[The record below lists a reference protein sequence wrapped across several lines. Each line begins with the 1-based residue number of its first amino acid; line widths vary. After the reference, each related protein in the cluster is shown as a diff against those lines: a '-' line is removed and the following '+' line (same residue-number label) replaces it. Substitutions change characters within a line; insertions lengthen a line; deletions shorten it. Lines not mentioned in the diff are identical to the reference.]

1 MCFFYLTSEVVFRI
15 MFVVF
20 FAIFLVL
27 LSFLWSRRRFYA
39 LAWKFPGPVGLPLI
53 GVGLEIRN
61 GVDMLKFMRK
71 CKNKYGSPA
80 VSWLG
85 PDCILYVSDAESMK
99 TILTSECCLDKGNIY
114 RFMEYAVGKGAFTSN
129 CPLWN
134 ERQKILKPAFHKQI
148 LSSYNGIFNEEGNN
162 LIRLLFKSVGKKVE
176 FYESLK
182 KFALSIACREWN
194 SPLIGKS
201 K

>member
-1 MCFFYLTSEVVFRI
+1 MI
-15 MFVVF
+15 
-20 FAIFLVL
+20 FAIVLVL
-27 LSFLWSRRRFYA
+27 LTFLWSRRRFYD
-39 LAWKFPGPVGLPLI
+39 LAWKIRGPLGFPLV

-71 CKNKYGSPA
+71 CKANFGSPA

-85 PDCILYVSDAESMK
+85 PDCILYVSDAETMK

-114 RFMEYAVGKGAFTSN
+114 KFMEYAVGKGAFTSN

-148 LSSYNGIFNEEGNN
+148 LSSYNGIFNDEGNSF
-162 LIRLLFKSVGKKVE
+162 IDLLSENVGKKME
-176 FYESLK
+176 IYENLK
-182 KFALSIACREWN
+182 KFALSVACREYALCFHN
-194 SPLIGKS
+194 NLLDP
-201 K
+201 